1 MEGLTLFRS
10 ILTVLAV
17 LLLAYY
23 CSRLLGKR
31 GIGSSGQ
38 RNLKVIEQLPVG
50 QGRILL
56 LKVGD
61 HAYLVGVTHSKISLL
76 TELEKD
82 IQLQECYPPA
92 DGRGE
97 KSALQ
102 KNLEKCAGNALD
114 RAGEFLKKKADRF
127 KAASQQGMAPYEI
140 LPGGLSA
147 KEQPFQ
153 ETPSGGLSAKGQS
166 FQEPFSGGLSAKG
179 QPFQEIL
186 QRSRAAAMQSA
197 EQTFAGPESQ
207 IGQALAASK
216 GQSRS
221 EQVLA
226 GPEGQ
231 SQLGQ
236 FFADPEGQ
244 SQISQAL
251 AGPKGQN
258 QSDHVLVPE
267 RAPMSAALE
276 DTPGSAALKETPAQ
290 AASEGTLAQAA
301 LERGPATAA
310 LERGPA
316 TAVPE
321 RAPADAAPTG
331 PRPLEGG
338 EEDG

>member
-61 HAYLVGVTHSKISLL
+61 HAYLVGVSHSKISLL

-127 KAASQQGMAPYEI
+127 KAASQQGTAPYEI

-147 KEQPFQ
+147 K
-153 ETPSGGLSAKGQS
+153 GQS
-166 FQEPFSGGLSAKG
+166 FQETLSGGLSAKG

-186 QRSRAAAMQSA
+186 QRSRAAAMQSS
-197 EQTFAGPESQ
+197 EQTFADPESQ
-207 IGQALAASK
+207 SLVRQESQGQ
-216 GQSRS
+216 
-221 EQVLA
+221 EDQVPA
-226 GPEGQ
+226 
-231 SQLGQ
+231 
-236 FFADPEGQ
+236 
-244 SQISQAL
+244 
-251 AGPKGQN
+251 
-258 QSDHVLVPE
+258 PE
-267 RAPMSAALE
+267 RAPASAVLE
-276 DTPGSAALKETPAQ
+276 DTPGSAALKEAPSP

-301 LERGPATAA
+301 LEPGSATAI
-310 LERGPA
+310 
-316 TAVPE
+316 PE
-321 RAPADAAPTG
+321 RAPADAAPRG